1 VEQGE
6 HISLFGGWCAAGE
19 AIEARGNNMVNLA
32 HRRQSAPAAVRL
44 LPWLLLL
51 HLNGCAEAALQS
63 TSFPSLSSLPSL
75 PHCAGSLVPRTKM
88 QQLLGHRQQRRR
100 HDYLLYYSPRISSS
114 RSGRCSKLDMV
125 VGDLASPQD
134 NEFSPATTMDS
145 ALLSMGT
152 LPAGA
157 SPIEL
162 VDDAVSGSSM
172 LPVDYTATTTL
183 AMWQR
188 RLITSE
194 DPWSVHKWASMIYT
208 VTSVVI
214 LGTGATRWMAEVLVA
229 AALTTTSTPEGGT
242 VSLVSSYDPAT
253 ATTGTL
259 PDSLAPWAVAYS
271 LSNVVMCLASVR
283 LSFLHRQGDLTARN
297 AFLGTAVS
305 SLFSGF
311 FFLWV
316 SPFAPTLF
324 DNNIVS
330 RGCFAILLLLNTVF
344 IVDTLVKVPE
354 VVEGRRDRK
363 AEPTSSSPLIF
374 ARDGIGYVLP
384 IAWGLPVIGATG
396 YQAALVH
403 DRQWFLDY
411 CHAIQTTTGFPFLA
425 STAYLQVLASLAAS
439 YGALF
444 VTLRDKKLI
453 TKRQELLGITVF
465 SVPAMIWTIYVTLI
479 FYQNLDAISS

>member
-1 VEQGE
+1 MADV
-6 HISLFGGWCAAGE
+6 
-19 AIEARGNNMVNLA
+19 LA
-32 HRRQSAPAAVRL
+32 
-44 LPWLLLL
+44 
-51 HLNGCAEAALQS
+51 
-63 TSFPSLSSLPSL
+63 
-75 PHCAGSLVPRTKM
+75 
-88 QQLLGHRQQRRR
+88 
-100 HDYLLYYSPRISSS
+100 
-114 RSGRCSKLDMV
+114 
-125 VGDLASPQD
+125 
-134 NEFSPATTMDS
+134 
-145 ALLSMGT
+145 
-152 LPAGA
+152 
-157 SPIEL
+157 
-162 VDDAVSGSSM
+162 
-172 LPVDYTATTTL
+172 
-183 AMWQR
+183 
-188 RLITSE
+188 
-194 DPWSVHKWASMIYT
+194 
-208 VTSVVI
+208 
-214 LGTGATRWMAEVLVA
+214 A
-229 AALTTTSTPEGGT
+229 AALTTSTPEGGT

-253 ATTGTL
+253 ATAGTL

-283 LSFLHRQGDLTARN
+283 LSLLHRQGDLTARN

-330 RGCFAILLLLNTVF
+330 LGCFAILLLLNTVF

-363 AEPTSSSPLIF
+363 AEPAITTADPFLF
-374 ARDGIGYVLP
+374 ARDAIGYVLP

-411 CHAIQTTTGFPFLA
+411 CHAIESSTGFPFLA

-453 TKRQELLGITVF
+453 SKRHELLGITVF
-465 SVPAMIWTIYVTLI
+465 SVPAMIWTIYVTVI
-479 FYQNLDAISS
+479 FYQNLDQLSS